1 MWCLAETIGPGKL
14 LSQVLWSQ
22 ITHLKR
28 QETRQWACRDCEC
41 LRYVTNMH
49 THTFLK
55 LCSPSRRNVRTRSLT
70 VLPTSDRKRQDR
82 WQRWTDNSACFP
94 SQTNFLLCLGRRWG
108 QTSRRI
114 GGQGG
119 KRRCFSRNSM
129 TAIFYPI
136 KTARLRHTCIIWLR
150 VWRREDCWP
159 QQRKKRVDSCGAW
172 KSSHIN
178 KGSRL
183 KLQFMPFIKCSSLG
197 LDDNTWQTRPK
208 VLSCRLVYGLITF
221 HSDLPW

>member
-1 MWCLAETIGPGKL
+1 MISGFWTAPIWFAWKWDHFLAWHLEMRCLAETIGPGKL

-28 QETRQWACRDCEC
+28 QETRQWAWRDCEC

-49 THTFLK
+49 THTHSHTFLK

-82 WQRWTDNSACFP
+82 WQRWTDKSTCFP

-114 GGQGG
+114 GGQGV
-119 KRRCFSRNSM
+119 KRIYCRCFCRNSM

-136 KTARLRHTCIIWLR
+136 KTARLSGI
-150 VWRREDCWP
+150 
-159 QQRKKRVDSCGAW
+159 
-172 KSSHIN
+172 
-178 KGSRL
+178 
-183 KLQFMPFIKCSSLG
+183 
-197 LDDNTWQTRPK
+197 
-208 VLSCRLVYGLITF
+208 LVYN
-221 HSDLPW
+221 